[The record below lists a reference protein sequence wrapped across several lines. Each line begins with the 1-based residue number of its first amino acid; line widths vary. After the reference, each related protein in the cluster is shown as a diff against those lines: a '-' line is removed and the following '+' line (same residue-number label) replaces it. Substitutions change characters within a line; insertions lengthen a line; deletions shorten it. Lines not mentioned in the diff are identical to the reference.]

1 MKFLSVALA
10 VLASASLA
18 GAQNKYLCPA
28 GETDE
33 TITVNN
39 KAKLQFMVA
48 KKTAHNMDCSANY
61 VMGTC
66 SRVKL
71 VCKFKLN
78 GKGKACSGDQALIT
92 ANGKTTTLCKGKKG
106 KLSANV
112 NGDFSIQVITDGSK
126 PSKGGKCTIRC
137 TKKGKPTTTTAAPTP
152 PPTTGNGTGGS
163 AGYSQ
168 AWLRGEDP
176 GAHVHEG
183 IQFGDKSGWVGI
195 GELLPEEGQTAQNF
209 KVMIR
214 AVDNAA
220 GTLWTAQLGDDHK
233 QSSKSSYS
241 VGYSVVEG
249 SGALYAGLGLWQ
261 KSSSQ
266 QVPAVISLN
275 PGSGAVGWTTV
286 LGQGQSGHG
295 GVRSCIMDGQEIV
308 CVGYLAYAEPGFKF
322 VADEGRPAVWRLD
335 SSGGLITENI
345 LTLEGVGQLA
355 KIRADPAG
363 GFVACSTG
371 WGVIGGQD
379 VNE

>member
-1 MKFLSVALA
+1 
-10 VLASASLA
+10 
-18 GAQNKYLCPA
+18 
-28 GETDE
+28 
-33 TITVNN
+33 
-39 KAKLQFMVA
+39 
-48 KKTAHNMDCSANY
+48 
-61 VMGTC
+61 
-66 SRVKL
+66 
-71 VCKFKLN
+71 
-78 GKGKACSGDQALIT
+78 
-92 ANGKTTTLCKGKKG
+92 
-106 KLSANV
+106 
-112 NGDFSIQVITDGSK
+112 
-126 PSKGGKCTIRC
+126 
-137 TKKGKPTTTTAAPTP
+137 
-152 PPTTGNGTGGS
+152 
-163 AGYSQ
+163 
-168 AWLRGEDP
+168 
-176 GAHVHEG
+176 
-183 IQFGDKSGWVGI
+183 
-195 GELLPEEGQTAQNF
+195 
-209 KVMIR
+209 MIR
-214 AVDNAA
+214 AVDNTA

-275 PGSGAVGWTTV
+275 PGTGAVVWTSL
-286 LGQGQSGHG
+286 LGQGQSDHG

-379 VNE
+379 VNVVAVVKLSASLDIEWSQVSLGCPT